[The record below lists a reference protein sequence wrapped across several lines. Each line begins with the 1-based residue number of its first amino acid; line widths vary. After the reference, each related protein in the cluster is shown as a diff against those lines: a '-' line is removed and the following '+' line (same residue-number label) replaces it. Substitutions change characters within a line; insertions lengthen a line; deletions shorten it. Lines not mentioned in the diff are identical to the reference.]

1 MAKTTRYN
9 DGYEEKD
16 GPAGHQMSAMS
27 WPKLE
32 VMFCCV
38 LLGATLSFRWCIQ
51 AHGVCVCVCVCVC
64 ACVYV
69 CKCFNVCASVCVR
82 ECVRVCVLVCTCECV
97 CVYVRP
103 TANGSQQNYLWI
115 SFVAHLQ
122 LYIMVVTWVSRQEID
137 CFLWMSTI
145 WIL

>member
-1 MAKTTRYN
+1 MAKTARYN

-16 GPAGHQMSAMS
+16 GRAGHQMSAMS

-51 AHGVCVCVCVCVC
+51 ARGVCVCVCVC
-64 ACVYV
+64 ACACACACACVHV
-69 CKCFNVCASVCVR
+69 CKCCNVCASVCVR

-103 TANGSQQNYLWI
+103 TANGSQQNYL
-115 SFVAHLQ
+115 
-122 LYIMVVTWVSRQEID
+122 
-137 CFLWMSTI
+137 
-145 WIL
+145 